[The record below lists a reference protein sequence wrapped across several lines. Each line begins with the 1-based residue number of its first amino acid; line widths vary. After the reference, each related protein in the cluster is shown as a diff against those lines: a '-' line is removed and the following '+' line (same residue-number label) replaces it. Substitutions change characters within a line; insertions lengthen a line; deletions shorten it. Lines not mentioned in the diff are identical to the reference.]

1 MSTQKLNIKFYQNIG
16 KVFYAVAKSDNAV
29 DTKEIEV
36 LKKIVKEKWLAVD
49 ETFDVF
55 GTDTAYQIEIVFDWL
70 YSKNATSDD
79 CYADFIEYYHNHSF
93 FFTREV
99 KKLIME
105 TSSSIAGAF
114 AGKNK
119 SELMLL
125 ARLSL
130 EFNQL
135 AL

>member
-1 MSTQKLNIKFYQNIG
+1 MSRQKLNIKFYQNIG
-16 KVFYAVAKSDNAV
+16 KVFYAVAKSDNVVEA
-29 DTKEIEV
+29 KEIEI

-55 GTDTAYQIEIVFDWL
+55 GADTAYQIEIVFDWL
-70 YSKNATSDD
+70 NSKNATSDD

-105 TSSSIAGAF
+105 TSSSIASAF

-119 SELMLL
+119 SELILL

-135 AL
+135 VL